1 MLFEDKDYII
11 IIFVIIIYNYSIMVQ
26 KIRKYGMDETHV
38 FGIVTTDQVK
48 KSKTDPRLKRH

>member
-38 FGIVTTDQVK
+38 FGIVTTDRVK